1 MKKELLPRRDSAA
14 EKAPDMNVRGFQFF
28 LCEAAYETTANCVP
42 ISMFSS
48 LIQTILSVPESPHM
62 RVTGSAAHRHIV
74 RVADYT
80 AGWDLHP
87 TPKTLFLLPVYY
99 NSFETRFQEFC

>member
-1 MKKELLPRRDSAA
+1 MKKELLPRRDSTA
-14 EKAPDMNVRGFQFF
+14 EKAPDIHVRGFQFF

-62 RVTGSAAHRHIV
+62 RVTGSAAHH
-74 RVADYT
+74 
-80 AGWDLHP
+80 AGRGLYRRLGLAPDPEDLIP
-87 TPKTLFLLPVYY
+87 FTLSNITL
-99 NSFETRFQEFC
+99 